1 MGIIHLET
9 FILAVILFA
18 LTPGVDTIYILNRTI
33 SQGWKAGIYSSLGI
47 LSGVLFHIMLAV
59 LGLSIILAESALAF
73 SIVKYLGAAYLIY
86 LGIMSL
92 FSKKGD
98 VTKLEEEKKDSMLRI
113 YISGVVTN
121 VFNPKVALFFLAF
134 FPQFIEPSYKG
145 IINPFLSLGIIYIFI
160 DLVWCV
166 LITFSASFF
175 TKKVLQNPKISL
187 WMSRVSGMVYIALG
201 IKIAFSKRIG
211 Q

>member
-9 FILAVILFA
+9 FILAVIIFA

-47 LSGVLFHIMLAV
+47 LSGVLFHITLAV

-92 FSKKGD
+92 LSKKGG
-98 VTKLEEEKKDSMLRI
+98 VTKLEADKKDSMLKI
-113 YISGVVTN
+113 YVSGVVTN

-134 FPQFIEPSYKG
+134 FPQFIDPNYKG
-145 IINPFLSLGIIYIFI
+145 IINPFLSLGIIYILI

-187 WMSRVSGMVYIALG
+187 WMSRVSGLVYIALG
-201 IKIAFSKRIG
+201 IKIALSKRIV

>member
-9 FILAVILFA
+9 FILAVIIFA

-47 LSGVLFHIMLAV
+47 LSGVLFHITLAT
-59 LGLSIILAESALAF
+59 LGLSVILAESALAF
-73 SIVKYLGAAYLIY
+73 SILKYLGAAYLCY

-92 FSKKGD
+92 FAKKRI
-98 VTKLEEEKKDSMLRI
+98 VTNLKTTKKDSMCRI

-134 FPQFIEPSYKG
+134 FPQFIEPNYQG
-145 IINPFLSLGIIYIFI
+145 VINPFFSLGIIYILI
-160 DLVWCV
+160 DLLWCL
-166 LITFSASFF
+166 LITFSISFF
-175 TKKVLQNPKISL
+175 TKKVLESPKIGL
-187 WMSRVSGMVYIALG
+187 WMSRISGLVYLALG
-201 IKIAFSKRIG
+201 IKIALSKRIN
-211 Q
+211 

>member
-9 FILAVILFA
+9 FILAVIIFA

-47 LSGVLFHIMLAV
+47 LSGVFVHITLAT
-59 LGLSIILAESALAF
+59 LGLSLILAESALAF
-73 SIVKYLGAAYLIY
+73 SIVKYLGAAYLCY
-86 LGIMSL
+86 LGITSL
-92 FSKKGD
+92 FAKKGM
-98 VTKLEEEKKDSMLRI
+98 VTKSEAGKKDSMRRI

-134 FPQFIEPSYKG
+134 FPQFIEPNYKG
-145 IINPFLSLGIIYIFI
+145 IVNPFLSLGIIYILI
-160 DLVWCV
+160 DLLWCL

-175 TKKVLQNPKISL
+175 TKKVLDNPKIGL
-187 WMSRVSGMVYIALG
+187 WMNRVSGLVYIALG
-201 IKIAFSKRIG
+201 IKIALSKRIN
-211 Q
+211 